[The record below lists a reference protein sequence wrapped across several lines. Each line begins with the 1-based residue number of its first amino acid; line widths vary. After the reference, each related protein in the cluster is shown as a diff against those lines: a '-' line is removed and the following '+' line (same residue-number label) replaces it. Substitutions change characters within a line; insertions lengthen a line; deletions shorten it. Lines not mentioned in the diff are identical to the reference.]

1 MVPQPQPP
9 KRPATERAARAAA
22 ADALLA
28 VAPLVDR
35 WQQRLLAAHDPPL
48 TPTQYLALRAIA
60 AEELTAA
67 ELARRTGVSG
77 PAVSQ
82 LLAALQTSGLVRRA
96 PLERD
101 RRHHALALTVAGTRA
116 LRSAS
121 ALLRGEVGRL
131 IGDLPHPE
139 ADALARSLAE
149 VEAALAGT
157 PPPRRPAPPPRPPA
171 SPLGLSPPG
180 PSTPGSSRP
189 GPSPP
194 GPSPRGSRR
203 AHS

>member
-1 MVPQPQPP
+1 MVPPLRPP
-9 KRPATERAARAAA
+9 KRPAAGPRAPQARAAA
-22 ADALLA
+22 VDALLA

-35 WQQRLLAAHDPPL
+35 WQQRLLSTHDPPL

-82 LLAALQTSGLVRRA
+82 LLATLHTSGLVRRA

-101 RRHHALALTVAGTRA
+101 RRHHALALTAVGTRT

-121 ALLRGEVGRL
+121 ALLRKEVGAL
-131 IGDLPHPE
+131 LGDLPQPE

-149 VEAALAGT
+149 VQAALAGT

-171 SPLGLSPPG
+171 
-180 PSTPGSSRP
+180 RP
-189 GPSPP
+189 GPPGRPP
-194 GPSPRGSRR
+194 SALPAPLRP
-203 AHS
+203 HS

>member
-1 MVPQPQPP
+1 MAGAAPSG
-9 KRPATERAARAAA
+9 ARAAA

-82 LLAALQTSGLVRRA
+82 LLAALQTGGFVRRA

-101 RRHHALALTVAGTRA
+101 RRHHALALSDAGTRA

-121 ALLRGEVGRL
+121 ALLRREVGRL
-131 IGDLPHPE
+131 LGDLPRPQ
-139 ADALARSLAE
+139 ADALAHSLAE
-149 VEAALAGT
+149 VHAALAGT
-157 PPPRRPAPPPRPPA
+157 PPPRRPAPPPRPPSRPG
-171 SPLGLSPPG
+171 SPRRHPDAPPG
-180 PSTPGSSRP
+180 PLRP
-189 GPSPP
+189 
-194 GPSPRGSRR
+194 
-203 AHS
+203 HS

>member
-1 MVPQPQPP
+1 MVPPSPRSKRTSTARPSAAPP
-9 KRPATERAARAAA
+9 AGTAPRHALRARAAA

-82 LLAALQTSGLVRRA
+82 LLAALHAGGLVGRA

-101 RRHHALALTVAGTRA
+101 RRHHALALTAAGARA

-121 ALLRGEVGRL
+121 ALLRKEVGRL
-131 IGDLPHPE
+131 LGDL
-139 ADALARSLAE
+139 
-149 VEAALAGT
+149 
-157 PPPRRPAPPPRPPA
+157 
-171 SPLGLSPPG
+171 
-180 PSTPGSSRP
+180 
-189 GPSPP
+189 
-194 GPSPRGSRR
+194 
-203 AHS
+203 